1 MNSTHIIERDFVVLS
16 PQKKAFI
23 EEFDSGLYE
32 RLDRNYENFADHEL
46 ISCHEFEKDWESWE
60 AHPHGDEVV
69 ILISGEV
76 SMVFRTDAGDN
87 TVELCRQG
95 QYVLVPQGVWH
106 TAKTKIKS
114 KLLFITPGQATQHS
128 EDPSA

>member
-1 MNSTHIIERDFVVLS
+1 MISTHIIDKEFVVLN
-16 PQKKAFI
+16 PQKKAFV

-32 RLDRNYENFADHEL
+32 RLDRNYEEFAGHEL
-46 ISCHEFEKDWESWE
+46 ISCYEFEADWESWE
-60 AHPHGDEVV
+60 SHPHGDEVV
-69 ILISGEV
+69 ILLSGEV
-76 SMVFRTDAGDN
+76 SMVFRTASGDS

-106 TAKTKIKS
+106 TAKTKTRS

-128 EDPSA
+128 ENPSA